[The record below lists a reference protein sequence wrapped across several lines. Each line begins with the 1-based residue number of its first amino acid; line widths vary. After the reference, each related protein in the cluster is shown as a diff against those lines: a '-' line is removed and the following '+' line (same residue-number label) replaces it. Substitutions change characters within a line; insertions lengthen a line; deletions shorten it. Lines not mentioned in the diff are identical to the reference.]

1 MKNFTL
7 FTLFTHFSHFT
18 YFTEIAS
25 PLNTLFFSREKLH
38 SLLSLLSL
46 HLVHILHRDSQSF
59 KYSSREYLK
68 NPWNGEL
75 REVGNYVNSVK
86 YVNYLLVGLHTAPP
100 RLECRGR
107 HYDPMGRGPTQ
118 VYVFA
123 EVRTYAI

>member
-68 NPWNGEL
+68 NRGNGGL
-75 REVGNYVNSVK
+75 SEVVNYVKSVK
-86 YVNYLLVGLHTAPP
+86 LCELFIGGITHSTTPP
-100 RLECRGR
+100 RMQGATL
-107 HYDPMGRGPTQ
+107 
-118 VYVFA
+118 
-123 EVRTYAI
+123 

>member
-1 MKNFTL
+1 MKKITL

-25 PLNTLFFSREKLH
+25 PLNTLFFSRGKLH

-68 NPWNGEL
+68 NRGNGGL
-75 REVGNYVNSVK
+75 SEVVNYVKSVK
-86 YVNYLLVGLHTAPP
+86 LCELFIGGITHSTTPP
-100 RLECRGR
+100 RMQGATL
-107 HYDPMGRGPTQ
+107 
-118 VYVFA
+118 
-123 EVRTYAI
+123 

>member
-1 MKNFTL
+1 MKNFTH
-7 FTLFTHFSHFT
+7 FTHFSHFT
-18 YFTEIAS
+18 
-25 PLNTLFFSREKLH
+25 LH
-38 SLLSLLSL
+38 SLHSL
-46 HLVHILHRDSQSF
+46 HTLHILHRDSQSF

-86 YVNYLLVGLHTAPP
+86 YVNYYWWDYTQHP